1 MGCYT
6 VCSLRYGCRF
16 CGCFVCYWCYWSSVY
31 RLLLYS
37 GCRGFDSRG
46 GRGGDRCGAVR
57 CGAVRSVG
65 AVRVL
70 FFFLV
75 LAFFLVLPFFS
86 LLVLAFLCR
95 GGKLSAST
103 PNCSCRFLLLNVDN
117 SGRVSPPQAE
127 SFWDHLSGGRVSP
140 PQAMCLDS
148 PFLFLL
154 PVSAR
159 TTVAPGWK
167 TCLDHLVPY

>member
-1 MGCYT
+1 MRMGCYT
-6 VCSLRYGCRF
+6 VCSLRYACRF

-46 GRGGDRCGAVR
+46 GRGGEVR
-57 CGAVRSVG
+57 CGRLVQCGCSS
-65 AVRVL
+65 
-70 FFFLV
+70 FFLV
-75 LAFFLVLPFFS
+75 LAFFLVPLFFS

-127 SFWDHLSGGRVSP
+127 SFWDHLSGGRVSS

-159 TTVAPGWK
+159 TTVAL
-167 TCLDHLVPY
+167 CLRPFAPPCHCGFL